1 MDHRVLSSPHLAGI
15 GREASWPV
23 ESFGDLRLSGSEPK
37 IFPGLVSRTQRKDS
51 LNVRKG
57 SGSEGDYDFYGGSG
71 KGESSGGSAGG
82 GMAMGHTRK
91 GRSASSLRAVG
102 VVDAEEEEDVVE
114 EEEEVQSDAGS
125 N

>member
-1 MDHRVLSSPHLAGI
+1 MDHRVLSSPHLNSTP
-15 GREASWPV
+15 SWPL

-57 SGSEGDYDFYGGSG
+57 SGSEGDFEGYYGKGDGSGGGGSV
-71 KGESSGGSAGG
+71 GG
-82 GMAMGHTRK
+82 MGHTRK
-91 GRSASSLRAVG
+91 GRSASSLREVG
-102 VVDAEEEEDVVE
+102 GIVDEEQEAE
-114 EEEEVQSDAGS
+114 SDGGS